1 MHCFVL
7 SQTRSL
13 FHFIHPLTHLAHPLC
28 SPTSPHLPPPPPHYR
43 AFQGNVPA
51 AFIDIFPGHNIT
63 RSGGG
68 VGSNGAWL
76 DSSDPLFTKI
86 ATQIS
91 AKMAETFGASNHFEA
106 DGWFGQQ
113 TGPWLEAGG
122 MAMAVAA
129 AAATGG
135 SEEGGGDSFGGSGG
149 EDEGGSVK
157 GVGVEGG
164 LCPSFTIPT
173 EAQGRQR
180 AATVFNSGATT
191 DDAVFVY
198 QGYPW
203 SRLSGDAS
211 CNKTQL
217 EQYIK
222 GFVGGVPVDKATGK
236 PRLLILDLI
245 ADYSGDGGAW
255 QLWNNPGAG
264 GGTGEEEDGSA
275 VERWSGG
282 GSGDGSGGEVSRP
295 LPPLPPGAFLSN
307 ASSIWCSLEN
317 WGGVVHIGGDID
329 YALAQAREALDAPHV
344 EGVGLTPEG
353 IDNNPAYVDN
363 RVWELGVCVYV
374 L

>member
-1 MHCFVL
+1 
-7 SQTRSL
+7 
-13 FHFIHPLTHLAHPLC
+13 
-28 SPTSPHLPPPPPHYR
+28 
-43 AFQGNVPA
+43 VPA

-129 AAATGG
+129 ATG
-135 SEEGGGDSFGGSGG
+135 SDEDDGDSVGGSGG
-149 EDEGGSVK
+149 EDEEGSVN

-211 CNKTQL
+211 CNKTLL

-264 GGTGEEEDGSA
+264 GGIGEEEDGSA
-275 VERWSGG
+275 VERWSESGSGG
-282 GSGDGSGGEVSRP
+282 GGGGGGEVSR
-295 LPPLPPGAFLSN
+295 PLPPGAFLSN

-317 WGGVVHIGGDID
+317 WGGVVHVGGDID

-353 IDNNPAYVDN
+353 IDNNPAYVDDGCG
-363 RVWELGVCVYV
+363 RRAGGVYGLLAGVDSKHSSHQNIVFKCGITHIGSY
-374 L
+374 